1 MKEATGNKIC
11 ILGAQESGVGAA
23 LLAYKLGYDIWV
35 SDFNE
40 INNKY
45 KEELRQKDIAFEE
58 NGHDSSKVLSSDIII
73 KSPGIPDAVP
83 IVKAARELN
92 IPIISE
98 IEFASRHTNAKIIGV
113 TGSNGKTTTTSM
125 IYAIFLKAGKKV
137 VCAGN
142 IGTSFARKVA
152 EEPDTQIYIL
162 EISSFQ
168 LDDILEFKADVA
180 VLLNITPDH
189 LDRYDDSF
197 ENYISSKFKIAMN
210 QTENDFFIYCMDDSV
225 IESYLN
231 KNEIRS
237 ALLGMTIKNK
247 PKAAAWVEDD
257 KININLKKKE
267 FTMNLSELGLDGT
280 HNVYNS
286 MASSIASK
294 IFDIKKEVIRE
305 SLSDFK
311 CLEHRLEHVTKV
323 KGVDYINDSKATN
336 VNSTWYALETVQNP
350 IVWIVGGIDKGND
363 YTILQDL
370 VKKKVKTIIC
380 LGEDNMKIHEAFSRY
395 VDLIVNTHSMDEAVK
410 VAHHFSS
417 RGDSVLLSPSC
428 ASFDL
433 FDNYEHRGRNFKAN
447 VRAL

>member
-1 MKEATGNKIC
+1 MREISQNKIC
-11 ILGAQESGVGAA
+11 ILGAQESGVGSA
-23 LLAYKLGYDIWV
+23 LLAHKLGYDIWV

-40 INNKY
+40 INERY
-45 KEELRQKDIAFEE
+45 KEELIQKNIAFEE
-58 NGHDSSKVLSSDIII
+58 HGHDSEKILTSDIII
-73 KSPGIPDAVP
+73 KSPGIPDVVP
-83 IVKAARELN
+83 IVKAARELK

-98 IEFASRHTNAKIIGV
+98 IEFAYKYTSAKIVGI

-125 IYAIFLKAGKKV
+125 IYSIFLNAGKKV
-137 VCAGN
+137 ECAGN

-152 EEPDTQIYIL
+152 NEKDTEIYIL

-197 ENYISSKFKIAMN
+197 ENYISSKFRIAMN
-210 QTENDFFIYCMDDSV
+210 QTENDFFIYCMDDTV

-237 ALLGMTIKNK
+237 TRLGMTIKNN
-247 PKAAAWVEDD
+247 PKAAAWVEDNQ
-257 KININLKKKE
+257 ININLNKSE
-267 FTMNLSELGLDGT
+267 FTMNLSELGLNGT

-370 VKKKVKTIIC
+370 VKKKVKTII
-380 LGEDNMKIHEAFSRY
+380 
-395 VDLIVNTHSMDEAVK
+395 
-410 VAHHFSS
+410 
-417 RGDSVLLSPSC
+417 
-428 ASFDL
+428 
-433 FDNYEHRGRNFKAN
+433 
-447 VRAL
+447 